1 MNNKNNIFFF
11 FLIHFSQ
18 CNIGREPF
26 PLPPAPAPAS
36 LEPESYYED
45 PQPYDPISI
54 NGTSLIEPKGAL
66 HTNYPLQLILFF
78 DLVQKWLGYWFLLLL
93 LLSYESEP
101 VVIECSVWAPL

>member
-1 MNNKNNIFFF
+1 MNNENNIFLF

-78 DLVQKWLGYWFLLLL
+78 DVHVKPGSKMTGLLIFALVALIL
-93 LLSYESEP
+93 
-101 VVIECSVWAPL
+101 